1 MTNYYKH
8 PTSVIDKNVV
18 IGDNTKIWHFCHIT
32 SGAQIGENCTIGQN
46 VFIGGKAKIGKN
58 VKIQNNVSI
67 FDSVEI
73 EDDVFCGPSCVFTNV
88 INPRAFINRKSE
100 FLKTIVRKG
109 ATIGANSTVICG
121 NEIGKFSFI
130 GAGSVV
136 TKNIRPHSLVYG
148 NPAIF
153 RGWVSHSGEILNSN
167 LEAIKEKKKY
177 KIVDGKLILI
187 K

>member
-1 MTNYYKH
+1 MIDYFAH
-8 PTSVIDKNVV
+8 PTSVIDNEVL
-18 IGDNTKIWHFCHIT
+18 IGKNTKIWHFSHIT
-32 SGAQIGENCTIGQN
+32 TGAQVGDNCTIGQN

-88 INPRAFINRKSE
+88 MNPRSFVDRKSE
-100 FLKTIVRKG
+100 FLRTVVRKG
-109 ATIGANSTVICG
+109 ATIGANSTIICG
-121 NEIGKFSFI
+121 NEIGEFSLI

-136 TKNIRPHSLVYG
+136 TKNIKPHSLVYG

-153 RGWVSHSGEILNSN
+153 KGWVSHSGEILNN
-167 LEAIKEKKKY
+167 KLVAVKEKKKY
-177 KIVDGKLILI
+177 KIVNGQLVLI

>member
-136 TKNIRPHSLVYG
+136 PALETKANSLYAG
-148 NPAIF
+148 NPARFKKYI
-153 RGWVSHSGEILNSN
+153 HENILIDNCEIL
-167 LEAIKEKKKY
+167 
-177 KIVDGKLILI
+177 D
-187 K
+187 

>member
-8 PTSVIDKNVV
+8 PTSVIDKNVM

-46 VFIGGKAKIGKN
+46 VFISGKAKVGKN

-73 EDDVFCGPSCVFTNV
+73 EDDVFCGPSCVFTNL

-100 FLKTIVRKG
+100 FLRTIVRKEPQLG
-109 ATIGANSTVICG
+109 QIQ
-121 NEIGKFSFI
+121 
-130 GAGSVV
+130 
-136 TKNIRPHSLVYG
+136 L
-148 NPAIF
+148 
-153 RGWVSHSGEILNSN
+153 
-167 LEAIKEKKKY
+167 
-177 KIVDGKLILI
+177 
-187 K
+187 